1 MHFLHSFYTVLYF
14 LFYNFTLFAQSALF
28 PSKTWNPIL
37 NSTAI
42 FPGTM
47 LNCSMLNYQLQCTVL
62 NFAVK
67 CDNSALHEMIHTGV
81 QKQTQQIKEASES
94 LGEQGPD
101 ECTNSL
107 N

>member
-1 MHFLHSFYTVLYF
+1 
-14 LFYNFTLFAQSALF
+14 
-28 PSKTWNPIL
+28 
-37 NSTAI
+37 
-42 FPGTM
+42 
-47 LNCSMLNYQLQCTVL
+47 MLNYQLQCTVL

-67 CDNSALHEMIHTGV
+67 CDNSAQHEMIHTGV